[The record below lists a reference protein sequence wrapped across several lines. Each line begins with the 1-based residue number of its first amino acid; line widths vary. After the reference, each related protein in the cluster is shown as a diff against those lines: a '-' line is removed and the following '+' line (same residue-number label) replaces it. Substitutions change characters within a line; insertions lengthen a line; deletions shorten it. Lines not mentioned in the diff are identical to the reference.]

1 MKKATSWKELT
12 LRQKIGQ
19 TVICLCEREKHIAM
33 CGSIQ
38 AFLEKYPIGGMF
50 NNGGIVKGLLTGE
63 TMGFQ
68 AVLDEYNQYLPVP
81 LIGTAD
87 RGAYAAQYGLTP
99 PPQMALGAANDEELA
114 CKIGE
119 YMAMDCRMS
128 GVHWL
133 FWPVCDLSISDRSP
147 INDTRSVGDDPDL
160 VTKIVGAELRAMEDM
175 GIISTLKHYP
185 GTPYDDAIDPHLT
198 PVSNKTPM
206 ALWRETYGKMY
217 RDLIEQ
223 GAPTI
228 MTGHVNLEDYQQTQV
243 DGLYPS
249 ATMSYELTTKLLRQE
264 LGFKGVAV
272 TDALVMGGFTGEN
285 AVENTVRSFLAG
297 NDMLLWPAYE
307 YIDRMEERI
316 LSGQID
322 EALLDAAVERIW
334 NLKEKYGVL
343 SGKKHLGEADVM
355 FFETRVAEV
364 AEKSLTLVQDHHLLP
379 MKQEEVKNVL
389 VIGVTPDDG
398 QYEQLCG
405 LKTEF
410 EKYGCHVTMRR
421 NISPE
426 EIQMDQEMADFCL
439 FALCRTPH
447 RPIGL
452 LDFWGEEAISIW
464 ASNCADK
471 TKTVVASFG
480 TPYLYKYYRNS
491 GVTYINAY
499 TCAQQTIEAFVRAL
513 FGQIPFTGASPVK
526 LIKE

>member
-1 MKKATSWKELT
+1 M
-12 LRQKIGQ
+12 
-19 TVICLCEREKHIAM
+19 
-33 CGSIQ
+33 
-38 AFLEKYPIGGMF
+38 
-50 NNGGIVKGLLTGE
+50 
-63 TMGFQ
+63 
-68 AVLDEYNQYLPVP
+68 
-81 LIGTAD
+81 
-87 RGAYAAQYGLTP
+87 
-99 PPQMALGAANDEELA
+99 
-114 CKIGE
+114 
-119 YMAMDCRMS
+119 
-128 GVHWL
+128 
-133 FWPVCDLSISDRSP
+133 
-147 INDTRSVGDDPDL
+147 
-160 VTKIVGAELRAMEDM
+160 
-175 GIISTLKHYP
+175 
-185 GTPYDDAIDPHLT
+185 
-198 PVSNKTPM
+198 
-206 ALWRETYGKMY
+206 
-217 RDLIEQ
+217 
-223 GAPTI
+223 
-228 MTGHVNLEDYQQTQV
+228 
-243 DGLYPS
+243 
-249 ATMSYELTTKLLRQE
+249 
-264 LGFKGVAV
+264 
-272 TDALVMGGFTGEN
+272 
-285 AVENTVRSFLAG
+285 
-297 NDMLLWPAYE
+297 
-307 YIDRMEERI
+307 
-316 LSGQID
+316 
-322 EALLDAAVERIW
+322 DAAVERIW

-410 EKYGCHVTMRR
+410 EKYGCHVTMRC

-426 EIQMDQEMADFCL
+426 EIQMDQEMADLCL

-447 RPIGL
+447 RPIGP